1 MRVGEWGVVFLF
13 STGFNM
19 QNETSLS
26 LKFTKPDGTTMTETN
41 ATGVSVGTTNIT
53 TTLGIFPAYEY
64 VQYTFKNGDVNQ
76 AGTWVA
82 QLTYQD
88 ATPQNLISDPA
99 QFVVSS

>member
-19 QNETSLS
+19 QNSTLLS
-26 LKFTKPDGTTMTETN
+26 LKFTKPDGTALTVTN
-41 ATGVSVGTTNIT
+41 LTGVTVGTSPIT
-53 TTLGIFPAYEY
+53 TTLGVFAANQY

-88 ATPQNLISDPA
+88 ATPQNLISDP
-99 QFVVSS
+99 SSFTVNA